1 MTSLYPE
8 AGAKSADLSS
18 ALTSAEQIQ
27 RYAAQ
32 RGFDWEDTE
41 GVLAKIE
48 EEISECR
55 AVLSEDASKQA
66 RLHEVGDLLFSCVN
80 LARHLGIDPE
90 LALESANRRFARRFA
105 EVERKLCAQGLQPGR
120 ETRALM
126 EIYWNEAKA
135 AEQR

>member
-1 MTSLYPE
+1 MISPYPE
-8 AGAKSADLSS
+8 SDIESPNLGS
-18 ALTSAEQIQ
+18 ALGRAEQIQ

-32 RGFDWEDTE
+32 LGFDWERIE

-55 AVLSEDASKQA
+55 AVLSEDAGSQA
-66 RLHEVGDLLFSCVN
+66 RQHELGDLLFSCVN

-90 LALESANRRFARRFA
+90 QALHAANRRFAQRLA
-105 EVERKLCAQGLQPGR
+105 EVERRLRAQGLQPGA

-126 EIYWNEAKA
+126 ELYWDEVKT
-135 AEQR
+135 AERA